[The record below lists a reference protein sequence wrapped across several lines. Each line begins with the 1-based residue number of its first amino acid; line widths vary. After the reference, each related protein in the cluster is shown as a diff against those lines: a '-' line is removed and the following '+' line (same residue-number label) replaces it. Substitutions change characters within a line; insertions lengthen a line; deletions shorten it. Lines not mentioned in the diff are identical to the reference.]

1 MHPPSHAAGPATA
14 LCVCMPNPTAHACAL
29 IACLCSLFMIP
40 ETKGVPLDQV
50 GSSSTCICRLGAS
63 VPACHGSSVAAA
75 LQPPVTQ
82 PSDVRSRL
90 SSQVQERL
98 QTHWLWRHAM
108 KELREAGEVAEAEAA
123 AKTALA
129 KLSGGGTEEKDAEVP
144 AQAHGAPPA

>member
-1 MHPPSHAAGPATA
+1 MLSIVGGSRTTTAPDSTIRRPLPP
-14 LCVCMPNPTAHACAL
+14 
-29 IACLCSLFMIP
+29 
-40 ETKGVPLDQV
+40 
-50 GSSSTCICRLGAS
+50 
-63 VPACHGSSVAAA
+63 
-75 LQPPVTQ
+75 
-82 PSDVRSRL
+82 

-108 KELREAGEVAEAEAA
+108 KELREAGEQAEAEAA